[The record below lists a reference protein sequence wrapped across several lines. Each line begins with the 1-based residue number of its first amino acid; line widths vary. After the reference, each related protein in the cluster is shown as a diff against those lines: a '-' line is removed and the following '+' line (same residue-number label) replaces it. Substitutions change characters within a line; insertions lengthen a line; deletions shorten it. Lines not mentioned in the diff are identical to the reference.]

1 MNRKILPGLV
11 GVLLLLVVA
20 AGAFYGGMRFQGM
33 RSSGTRAN
41 FFANRGGADGA
52 NFGGGGGGG
61 GGGGRLSNMGQIKS
75 IEGNVIIVS
84 TQQERLQVTVTDA
97 TKYQRLVDGKLDD
110 LQVGANIIVRGES
123 DANGVVNAVSIQLAD
138 SVPAPLP

>member
-11 GVLLLLVVA
+11 GVLLLLVA

-52 NFGGGGGGG
+52 NFGGGGGG
-61 GGGGRLSNMGQIKS
+61 RRSNMGQIKS

>member
-61 GGGGRLSNMGQIKS
+61 GGRRSSMGQIKS

-84 TQQERLQVTVTDA
+84 TQQERLQVTVTDT

>member
-52 NFGGGGGGG
+52 NFGGGGGG
-61 GGGGRLSNMGQIKS
+61 RRSNMGQIKS

-84 TQQERLQVTVTDA
+84 TQQERLQVTVTDT

-123 DANGVVNAVSIQLAD
+123 DANGVVNGVVNAVSIQLAD

>member
-11 GVLLLLVVA
+11 GVLLLLVA

-61 GGGGRLSNMGQIKS
+61 GGGGRRSNMGQIKS

>member
-11 GVLLLLVVA
+11 GVLLLLVA

-52 NFGGGGGGG
+52 NFGGGGGG
-61 GGGGRLSNMGQIKS
+61 RRSNMGQIKS

-84 TQQERLQVTVTDA
+84 TQQERLQVTVTDT

>member
-11 GVLLLLVVA
+11 GVLLLLVA

-52 NFGGGGGGG
+52 NFGGGGG
-61 GGGGRLSNMGQIKS
+61 RRSNMGQIKS

-84 TQQERLQVTVTDA
+84 TQQERLQVTVTDT

>member
-11 GVLLLLVVA
+11 GVLLLLVA

-61 GGGGRLSNMGQIKS
+61 GRRSSMGQIKS

>member
-11 GVLLLLVVA
+11 GVLLLLVA

-52 NFGGGGGGG
+52 NFGGGGG
-61 GGGGRLSNMGQIKS
+61 RRSNMGQIKS

-123 DANGVVNAVSIQLAD
+123 DANGVVNAVSIQLSD

>member
-41 FFANRGGADGA
+41 FLQIAVVLMAQILVVVAAAAGA
-52 NFGGGGGGG
+52 
-61 GGGGRLSNMGQIKS
+61 
-75 IEGNVIIVS
+75 
-84 TQQERLQVTVTDA
+84 A
-97 TKYQRLVDGKLDD
+97 TWDR
-110 LQVGANIIVRGES
+110 
-123 DANGVVNAVSIQLAD
+123 
-138 SVPAPLP
+138 

>member
-52 NFGGGGGGG
+52 NFGGGGGRRG
-61 GGGGRLSNMGQIKS
+61 NMGQIKS

-97 TKYQRLVDGKLDD
+97 TKYQKLVDGKLDD

>member
-11 GVLLLLVVA
+11 GVLLLLVA

-52 NFGGGGGGG
+52 NFGGGGGG
-61 GGGGRLSNMGQIKS
+61 RRSNMGQIKS

-123 DANGVVNAVSIQLAD
+123 DANGVVNGVVNAVSIQLAD

>member
-11 GVLLLLVVA
+11 GVLLLLVA

-52 NFGGGGGGG
+52 NFGGGGG
-61 GGGGRLSNMGQIKS
+61 RRSNMGQIKS

>member
-11 GVLLLLVVA
+11 GVLLLLVA

>member
-11 GVLLLLVVA
+11 GVLLLLVA

-52 NFGGGGGGG
+52 NFGGGGG
-61 GGGGRLSNMGQIKS
+61 RRSNMGQIKS

-84 TQQERLQVTVTDA
+84 TQQERLQVTVTDT

-138 SVPAPLP
+138 PVPVPLP

>member
-52 NFGGGGGGG
+52 NFSGGGG
-61 GGGGRLSNMGQIKS
+61 GGGGRRGSMGQIKS

>member
-11 GVLLLLVVA
+11 GVLLLLVA

-61 GGGGRLSNMGQIKS
+61 GGRRSNMGQIKS

>member
-41 FFANRGGADGA
+41 FFANRGGADVA
-52 NFGGGGGGG
+52 NFGGGGGGRRG
-61 GGGGRLSNMGQIKS
+61 SMGQIKS

>member
-11 GVLLLLVVA
+11 GVLLLLVA

-52 NFGGGGGGG
+52 NFSGGGG
-61 GGGGRLSNMGQIKS
+61 GGGGRRGSMGQIKS

>member
-61 GGGGRLSNMGQIKS
+61 GRRSNMGQIKS

-84 TQQERLQVTVTDA
+84 TQQERLQVTVTDT

>member
-11 GVLLLLVVA
+11 GVLLLLVA

-52 NFGGGGGGG
+52 NFGGGGG
-61 GGGGRLSNMGQIKS
+61 RRSNMGQIKS

-123 DANGVVNAVSIQLAD
+123 DANGVVNAVSIQLVD
-138 SVPAPLP
+138 PVPVPLP

>member
-11 GVLLLLVVA
+11 GVLLLLVVVA

-61 GGGGRLSNMGQIKS
+61 GRRSNMGQIKS